1 MSSPHH
7 DFKRHHEDCVGEV
20 EGDVNSYLGS
30 LNDATFKN
38 LETKTIM
45 DEV

>member
-1 MSSPHH
+1 MSSPH

-30 LNDATFKN
+30 LNDATFKKLGN
-38 LETKTIM
+38 KNYHG
-45 DEV
+45 